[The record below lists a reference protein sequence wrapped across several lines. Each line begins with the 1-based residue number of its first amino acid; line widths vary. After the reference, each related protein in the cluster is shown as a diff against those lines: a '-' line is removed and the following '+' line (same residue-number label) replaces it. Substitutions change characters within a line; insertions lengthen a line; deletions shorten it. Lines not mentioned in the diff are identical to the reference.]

1 MDEIRGNKPIQAAKK
16 KRAGNTANGVEM
28 IIATIPAESG
38 WTPPRSPGKAAQVG
52 RIVQRL
58 RRCNSSVFHF
68 ERVITIMTSEGCCG
82 KLPQD
87 HVIYLF
93 PCVRPITLVLRFCHK
108 TTWEIG
114 GDCWDKIARRISP
127 FPRIIY
133 GGARNLPVP
142 QGVLKRRNAPK
153 RHLAPVITSGGR
165 REVKSL
171 FTTAFD
177 TAAIDRTWLVTFT
190 AVRLIDIVSQ
200 DLGERDVRNLGGS
213 RKYPICTFH
222 ILRTPSMV
230 ACHACK
236 GRNRRQRHL

>member
-1 MDEIRGNKPIQAAKK
+1 MVVQTLRHAVDDLLHDEPFR
-16 KRAGNTANGVEM
+16 
-28 IIATIPAESG
+28 
-38 WTPPRSPGKAAQVG
+38 
-52 RIVQRL
+52 
-58 RRCNSSVFHF
+58 
-68 ERVITIMTSEGCCG
+68 
-82 KLPQD
+82 
-87 HVIYLF
+87 
-93 PCVRPITLVLRFCHK
+93 
-108 TTWEIG
+108 IG
-114 GDCWDKIARRISP
+114 GVGDR
-127 FPRIIY
+127 
-133 GGARNLPVP
+133 GVRNR
-142 QGVLKRRNAPK
+142 GVLKRRSAPK
-153 RHLAPVITSGGR
+153 RHLAPVISSGGR

-190 AVRLIDIVSQ
+190 AVRLVDIVSQ